1 MLKGN
6 RGEWSEVYVLLKLLG
21 EGKLFAADEN
31 LNRIEN
37 QFFPI
42 TKILREEEKGKIKEY
57 FPNRGSNV
65 EIYVNG
71 VRQKKFPMSIFNME
85 SKFLFEE
92 IKNYKKAKGT
102 FSVEKTETFMSEIEC
117 FKIKAP
123 SNDKSDIKIEITD
136 IYTGYSPTVGFSIKS
151 KLGSPSTLL
160 NAGKTTNFIYKVSCS
175 QMEIFEKINEIYNS
189 KGHTDVRG
197 RIKHILNNN
206 GKIKYYDMEN
216 KTFKDNLILVDSL
229 MNNIIAETLLYFY
242 RDGITECKKMI
253 KKLEEENPF
262 NYGNI
267 NAYSYKFKKFLAS
280 AALGM
285 KPATEW
291 QGIDEVSGGYIIVTK
306 QGDVVAYHIYN
317 RNYFEEYLLNN
328 TKYEVPSTSR
338 HNFGS
343 VYEVDGEKYINLNL
357 QVRFL

>member
-6 RGEWSEVYVLLKLLG
+6 VGEWSEIYVLLKLLG

-57 FPNRGSNV
+57 FPNKESNV
-65 EIYVNG
+65 EIYING
-71 VRQKKFPMSIFNME
+71 VKQKKFPMSIFNME
-85 SKFLFEE
+85 SELLFEK
-92 IKNYKKAKGT
+92 IKSHKKTKGT
-102 FSVEKTETFMSEIEC
+102 FTVEKTEKFMTEIEC
-117 FKIKAP
+117 FKIKA
-123 SNDKSDIKIEITD
+123 SSTDKSDIKIEIVD
-136 IYTGYSPTVGFSIKS
+136 IHTGYSPIVGFSIKS
-151 KLGSPSTLL
+151 KLGSAPTLL
-160 NAGKTTNFIYKVSCS
+160 NAGKTTNFIYKILCS
-175 QMEIFEKINEIYNS
+175 EMEIFEEINEIYNS

-206 GKIKYYDMEN
+206 GKIEYYNMEN
-216 KTFKDNLILVDSL
+216 KIFKDNLILVDSL
-229 MNNIIAETLLYFY
+229 MDNIIAETLLYFY
-242 RDGITECKKMI
+242 RDGIVECKEMI

-262 NYGNI
+262 KYGNI
-267 NAYSYKFKKFLAS
+267 NAYSYKFKKFLTS
-280 AALGM
+280 VALRM
-285 KPATEW
+285 RPATEW
-291 QGIDEVSGGYIIVTK
+291 QGIDEASGGYIIVTK

-328 TKYEVPSTSR
+328 TKYEIPSTSR

-343 VYEVDGEKYINLNL
+343 IYEVNGGKYINLNL